1 MFQIIA
7 DIIYYDRQP
16 VAVFRQDVIPTV
28 RETVEDYLQ
37 GHDSD
42 EEPEA
47 CPDCGRLSDQIDELE
62 AEHEVQLSD
71 LETRL
76 EDQII
81 ELRSQRDSYA
91 ALLGI
96 KP

>member
-37 GHDSD
+37 GHNPD
-42 EEPEA
+42 EEPEE
-47 CPDCGRLSDQIDELE
+47 CGECDSLANQIDELE
-62 AEHEVQLSD
+62 KAHENNLSD